1 MNMDAGRNHGGYV
14 CTSFRF
20 LFHPNRLTSDMFL
33 GGVHAMHQGGDGVKG
48 EERAR
53 GGGGVGRGQGWW
65 RRGELGVKRAWRRRQ
80 GGWRRGQGGSRGV
93 GRGQRGAP
101 SGASRAPP
109 PGAGGDPSRGP
120 PPPRRRPATTPVSGV
135 AAWSPPRP
143 PFPPPGSRKN
153 GPRAIKNEPFFVKN
167 RQSTPLRMTWLRKV
181 INI

>member
-48 EERAR
+48 EERSR
-53 GGGGVGRGQGWW
+53 GGGGWGRGQGWW
-65 RRGELGVKRAWRRRQ
+65 RRGELGVKGGGGGVKGGGGGVREGQ
-80 GGWRRGQGGSRGV
+80 GGWDGVNGGPLLGPPV
-93 GRGQRGAP
+93 L
-101 SGASRAPP
+101 PP
-109 PGAGGDPSRGP
+109 PGQGVAP
-120 PPPRRRPATTPVSGV
+120 PGASPPRRRPATTPVSGV

-153 GPRAIKNEPFFVKN
+153 GPRVIKNAPFFGQK
-167 RQSTPLRMTWLRKV
+167 SPEHLFRMTWLRKV